1 MQITYKFRL
10 YPNAEQEQNL
20 LWTLDKCRLVYN
32 DMLEGMNEQEKP
44 DRVELQNSIPELKE
58 KYPELKGV
66 YSKVLQYEVYRLFSN
81 LRSLS
86 ESKKKGRKVGRL
98 RFKGKGWFKTFTYN
112 QSGFKIIK
120 TDNRLDKLHLSKIG
134 DISIR
139 MHREIE
145 GERKQITIK
154 HKQTGE
160 WFAFITTSIE
170 IEAETEIETEN
181 EEIEKEDKLIQNPV
195 GIDVGIESFS
205 TDSEGRK
212 IENPR
217 YYKKG
222 LKKLE
227 KAQKK
232 LSKKQKKSKNRN
244 KQKKKVAK
252 AHEKIVNQRDDFL
265 HKLSRIYVDN
275 YDLIAVENLNIKG
288 MSRNHHLSQSILD
301 CSWSRFI
308 QYMEYKA
315 ERADISV
322 IKVNPK
328 NTSQTCSECGRE
340 LEEHLSLSDR
350 TFRCPECGMEM
361 DRDINAS
368 RNILRRGLE
377 KKLLPQGLREVTP
390 VEIGPLQK
398 LETISAS
405 SIIETGSLF
414 QN

>member
-10 YPNAEQEQNL
+10 YPNEEQEQKME
-20 LWTLDKCRLVYN
+20 WTLDKCRLVYN

-81 LRSLS
+81 LGSLS
-86 ESKKKGRKVGRL
+86 ELKKKGRKVGKL

-112 QSGFKIIK
+112 QSGFRIIK
-120 TDNRLDKLHLSKIG
+120 TDNRLDNLHLSKIG
-134 DISIR
+134 DVPIR
-139 MHREIE
+139 IHREIE
-145 GERKQITIK
+145 GEIKQITIK

-160 WFAFITTSIE
+160 WFACITTSTE
-170 IEAETEIETEN
+170 IEAETKNEK
-181 EEIEKEDKLIQNPV
+181 EEIEKEDKPIQNPV

-217 YYKKG
+217 CYKKG

-227 KAQKK
+227 REQKK
-232 LSKKQKKSKNRN
+232 LSKKKPKSKNRD
-244 KQKKKVAK
+244 KQRKKVAK
-252 AHEKIVNQRDDFL
+252 VHEKIVHQRDDFL
-265 HKLSRIYVDN
+265 HKLSRSYVSN
-275 YDLIAVENLNIKG
+275 YDLIIVEDLNIKG
-288 MSRNHHLSQSILD
+288 MNHRLSQSILD

-308 QYMEYKA
+308 QYLEYKA

-328 NTSQTCSECGRE
+328 NTSQTCSKCRHE

-350 TFRCPECGMEM
+350 TFRCPKCGMEM
-361 DRDINAS
+361 DRDMNAS
-368 RNILRRGLE
+368 RNILKRGLE

-390 VEIGPLQK
+390 VEIKPLRK

-414 QN
+414 QNQ

>member
-1 MQITYKFRL
+1 VQITYKFRL

-32 DMLEGMNEQEKP
+32 DMLEGMNEQENP
-44 DRVELQNSIPELKE
+44 DRLELQNSILELKE

-81 LRSLS
+81 LGSLS
-86 ESKKKGRKVGRL
+86 ELKKKGRKVGRL
-98 RFKGKGWFKTFTYN
+98 RFKSKGWFKTFTYN

-145 GERKQITIK
+145 GEIKQITIK

-170 IEAETEIETEN
+170 IEIEAETEIETEN
-181 EEIEKEDKLIQNPV
+181 EEIEKENKLIQNPV

-217 YYKKG
+217 CYKKG

-252 AHEKIVNQRDDFL
+252 VSEKIVNQRDDFL
-265 HKLSRIYVDN
+265 HKLSRSYVDN
-275 YDLIAVENLNIKG
+275 YKVIAVENLNIKG
-288 MSRNHHLSQSILD
+288 MSRNHHISQSILD

-350 TFRCPECGMEM
+350 TFRCPECGAEA

-377 KKLLPQGLREVTP
+377 KLPQGLREVTP